1 MHNILALVGKANKLL
16 ELTTLQGD
24 AKRDSPPISV
34 NKSFVVAPCSN
45 PKEARS
51 KEEKKRTIVLLVVDL
66 IVKF

>member
-1 MHNILALVGKANKLL
+1 MNLDSMHNILALVGKANKLL

-45 PKEARS
+45 PKEALR
-51 KEEKKRTIVLLVVDL
+51 KKRKGQLSSWWLV
-66 IVKF
+66 